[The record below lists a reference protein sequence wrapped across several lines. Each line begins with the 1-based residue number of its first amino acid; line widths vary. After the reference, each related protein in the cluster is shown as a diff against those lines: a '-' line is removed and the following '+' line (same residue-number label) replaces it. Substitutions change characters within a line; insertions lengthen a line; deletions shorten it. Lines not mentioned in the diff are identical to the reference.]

1 MRGQPTGSGISL
13 GTVASTAS
21 RGRKAKFNLICTTR
35 ASISVGAS
43 RGDFDNP
50 HMHLEPAS
58 AAVQAMQCGLSDESQ
73 RDFRAKAPTSFAG
86 LMRIHQSLSQRHDP
100 DREGRSHLQPLCCHA
115 TLMLPARIRRLR
127 GVHVQGRFGLRGAF
141 GTPGSSKSGNGTVGA
156 HKKLQRNAAM
166 QCCRPHMENSEAQD
180 SALSPCSLV
189 NTSSIRA
196 WELQTL
202 DICCAEVTGPPP
214 SQILQKSTANR
225 HFKTGNPRGL
235 VGRRSFRHGDKQVIR
250 S

>member
-1 MRGQPTGSGISL
+1 M

-43 RGDFDNP
+43 RGDFDKP

-73 RDFRAKAPTSFAG
+73 KDFGAKAPTSFAG
-86 LMRIHQSLSQRHDP
+86 LMRIHQSLSHSHDP
-100 DREGRSHLQPLCCHA
+100 DREGRSHLQLKQQTTEPLCCYA
-115 TLMLPARIRRLR
+115 TLMLPARMQRLR

-141 GTPGSSKSGNGTVGA
+141 GTPGSSKSRNGTVGA

-166 QCCRPHMENSEAQD
+166 QCCRPHMENSEGQD
-180 SALSPCSLV
+180 SALSPCSLA

-214 SQILQKSTANR
+214 SQILQKSTADR
-225 HFKTGNPRGL
+225 HFKTGNSRGL
-235 VGRRSFRHGDKQVIR
+235 VGRRSFRHGDEQVIR